1 MFQHLWF
8 CIRISFMMIASS
20 IFLMLHG
27 FSGGLI
33 PMPKRLSIKSVKNYL
48 GRDSKGVDQKYKS
61 FKVSIDKKT
70 GQFLYTPRNL
80 KEWEDNKC

>member
-1 MFQHLWF
+1 
-8 CIRISFMMIASS
+8 
-20 IFLMLHG
+20 
-27 FSGGLI
+27 
-33 PMPKRLSIKSVKNYL
+33 MPKRLSIKSVKNYL